1 MEHRD
6 RLACFGAEQLEV
18 ALAAAGGGYL
28 LQARETADDLGREM
42 SEVRK
47 MSEVHASMCV
57 RLYGRRGVGN
67 RAMRTMTVARGSV
80 GGEA

>member
-1 MEHRD
+1 MARSSWE
-6 RLACFGAEQLEV
+6 F
-18 ALAAAGGGYL
+18 ALAAARGRVLVAGPG
-28 LQARETADDLGREM
+28 ETADDLGREM

-47 MSEVHASMCV
+47 MSEVHASICV

-67 RAMRTMTVARGSV
+67 RAMLTITVARGSA

>member
-1 MEHRD
+1 
-6 RLACFGAEQLEV
+6 
-18 ALAAAGGGYL
+18 
-28 LQARETADDLGREM
+28 M

-57 RLYGRRGVGN
+57 RLYGLRGVGN
-67 RAMRTMTVARGSV
+67 RAMLTITVARGSA